1 MKKLLIALL
10 TTGCL
15 SAVAQDF
22 KDLSCKGTFKNGEIF
37 YDLDGNRFE
46 KKIEVNVLFSDKL
59 KIAKV
64 TAKDITRKKEYVFLN
79 QPVMMIDGRENTDGT
94 PSGMTEEYYYTTN
107 ELIDL
112 TIQKDG
118 ESEGIVAH
126 VKSLNIPSVI
136 LPCKNL

>member
-1 MKKLLIALL
+1 MKKLVIALL
-10 TTGCL
+10 ALGSL
-15 SAVAQDF
+15 SAFAQDF
-22 KDLSCKGTFKNGEIF
+22 KDLSCKGTFKNGEVF

-64 TAKDITRKKEYVFLN
+64 IAKDVTRKEAQVFLN
-79 QPVMMIDGRENTDGT
+79 QPVMMIDGRENEDGT

-112 TIQKDG
+112 TIQKDD
-118 ESEGIVAH
+118 ESNKIVAH
-126 VKSLNIPSVI
+126 VKALNVPSVI
-136 LPCKNL
+136 LPCKNH